1 MYENSGVWY
10 DEITDTSLRGEKC
23 FMNLSGYVIKSA
35 NVILGDAKILLVQI
49 AGAVRDS
56 AEREMLNS
64 GTSPAEVS
72 DALHSHNHYEIQ
84 IVLKGHCNMKA
95 DKKNVLLSSG
105 EMIIIRPDD
114 LHVVTLPEKEKESF
128 ERIVLNLQIDRG
140 IGEKG
145 FYEYFKSL
153 LDNYAMNAIDVPEML
168 RDKILLF
175 LQLKPLNIMESS
187 QEKVA
192 AYDAVYSLFEVIS
205 QFGAVHP
212 VGITEKNVLREHEA
226 ALLDVLVNQ
235 AVHLPLS
242 EIARRMGYS
251 VKQVSRI
258 IRKTYGVSYKKMQKT
273 LQMNSAKKLL
283 IEEPDMPIRDV
294 ILKIGGSSVTSFYR
308 DFEKYVGCTPRE
320 YREQMPGEAIGQSK
334 EKPDELA

>member
-1 MYENSGVWY
+1 M
-10 DEITDTSLRGEKC
+10 
-23 FMNLSGYVIKSA
+23 
-35 NVILGDAKILLVQI
+35 
-49 AGAVRDS
+49 
-56 AEREMLNS
+56 
-64 GTSPAEVS
+64 
-72 DALHSHNHYEIQ
+72 
-84 IVLKGHCNMKA
+84 IV
-95 DKKNVLLSSG
+95 
-105 EMIIIRPDD
+105 IRPDD
-114 LHVVTLPEKEKESF
+114 LHVVTVPEKEKEPF

-140 IGEKG
+140 TGEKG

-153 LDNYAMNAIDVPEML
+153 LDNYAMNAIEVSLGL
-168 RDKILLF
+168 REKILLF
-175 LQLKPLNIMESS
+175 SGLKPTNIMESS

-192 AYDAVYSLFEVIS
+192 AYEAVYSLFETIS
-205 QFGAVHP
+205 RFSEVHP
-212 VGITEKNVLREHEA
+212 SGFTEKSVLREHEA

-258 IRKTYGVSYKKMQKT
+258 IHKTYGVSYKKMQKS
-273 LQMNSAKKLL
+273 LQMNSARKLL

-320 YREQMPGEAIGQSK
+320 YREQMLGASDRQD
-334 EKPDELA
+334 DEMKSAK